1 MDEKAFWVGFSHVSG
16 IGPVKVSSLLGY
28 FGSLERAWEAPAG
41 QLRLAGL
48 DERALTNLL
57 ETRRKLSLER
67 EMARL
72 ERLGV
77 SVLTWD
83 DEEYPFRLQQIPD
96 PPPVLYVMGSLSVED
111 EIAVAVVGTRRASAY
126 GLEAARKLAD
136 GLARNGVT
144 VVSGLAL
151 GIDGSAHKAAL
162 DAGGRTLA
170 VLGSGLDNIYP
181 ASHRGLADRIVE
193 SGRGALLS
201 EYPLGTRP
209 EARNFPPRN
218 RIISGLSLGVLVV
231 EAGERSGA
239 LITARYAAEQGREV
253 FAVPGSMFHVTSK
266 GTNRLIQEGA
276 KLVLSLR
283 DVMEELN
290 LDVVSE
296 QIVARHRLPED
307 PTEAKLLALLSE
319 EPTHVD
325 DLCRES
331 GLPTATVT
339 STLAMMELK
348 GLVRQAGFMQYVKAG

>member
-1 MDEKAFWVGFSHVSG
+1 MDERAFWVGFSHVSG
-16 IGPVKVSSLLGY
+16 IGPAKIRSLLGY
-28 FGSLERAWEAPAG
+28 FGTLEQAWKAPAG

-48 DERALTNLL
+48 DERAMTNLL
-57 ETRRKLSLER
+57 ETRQNLPLER
-67 EMARL
+67 EMVKL
-72 ERLGV
+72 ERQGV

-96 PPPVLYVMGSLSVED
+96 PPPVLYVKGRPSVED
-111 EIAVAVVGTRRASAY
+111 EIAVAVVGTRRASTY

-151 GIDGSAHKAAL
+151 GIDGAAHTAAL

-181 ASHRGLADRIVE
+181 ASHRGLAVRIVK
-193 SGRGALLS
+193 SGHGALLS

-239 LITARYAAEQGREV
+239 LITARYAAEQGRDV
-253 FAVPGSMFHVTSK
+253 FAVPGSMFHTTSK
-266 GTNRLIQEGA
+266 GTNRLIQDGA
-276 KLVLSLR
+276 KLVLDLR
-283 DVMEELN
+283 DVLEELN
-290 LDVVSE
+290 LNVVSE
-296 QIVARHRLPED
+296 QVVARHQLPED
-307 PTEAKLLALLSE
+307 PTEAKLLGLLSE

-325 DLCRES
+325 DLCRDS

-348 GLVRQAGFMQYVKAG
+348 GLVRQVGFMQYVKA